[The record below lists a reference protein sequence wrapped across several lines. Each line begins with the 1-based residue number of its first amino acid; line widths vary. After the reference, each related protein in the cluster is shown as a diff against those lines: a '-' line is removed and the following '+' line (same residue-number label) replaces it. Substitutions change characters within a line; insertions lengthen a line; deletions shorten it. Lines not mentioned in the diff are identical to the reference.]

1 MNSRLFLAAIA
12 AITSMLLSAAAA
24 QQPPGGI
31 PTGNPR
37 DRATEDKIRSDELER
52 VKREAEKPENKD
64 SAPRFPSIK
73 EDFEQI
79 QIINNDV
86 LQTDVASSPLE
97 YKRLSAA
104 ADEIRQRAVR
114 LKANMF
120 SAPAEKQPAAKGS
133 DEKEPQTAEPQ
144 DVKSLLAAL
153 DKAIHSFVSNPMF
166 TNLNVVNAQKSVQA
180 RRDLEQVIKL
190 STRLRKEAD
199 KLRKASGN

>member
-64 SAPRFPSIK
+64 AAPRFPSIK

-86 LQTDVASSPLE
+86 LQTDVASSTLD
-97 YKRLSAA
+97 YKRLSIA
-104 ADEIRQRAVR
+104 ADEIRQRAAR

-120 SAPAEKQPAAKGS
+120 SAAADKQPAAKGQ
-133 DEKEPQTAEPQ
+133 DEKEQRTAEPQ
-144 DVKSLLAAL
+144 DMKSLLTAL
-153 DKAIHSFVSNPMF
+153 DSAIHSFVSNPMF
-166 TNLNVVNAQKSVQA
+166 TNLNVVDAQKSAQA
-180 RRDLEQVIKL
+180 RRDLEQIIKL